1 MHLSAYILISFA
13 TAPAYIAVA
22 AFTSSSVH
30 ASLGVQHLGSRST
43 GWRSHDTFSFS
54 RRAGTISLSES
65 KTTQISDTPNEF
77 SRQYQ
82 IDSILGSRRREYAVS
97 LDATEEERAALAA
110 RFNLSCISRLESDMT
125 LRRDYG
131 SNRGG
136 DTVYSEGVVVATVA
150 QTCVRTGE
158 IFDVDLEFSFS
169 SAMRAVCTTGGS
181 GGSLQKEEDDDLEQ
195 KILATLADSGGQKK
209 KKKYKNKKSMRDP
222 GQALNDM
229 GLDEL
234 QNLLS
239 DFDLDEDVIED
250 ENILSTNGVLDLG
263 ELVAQNFRLKLDPYP
278 KKPGSKPINIS
289 FSG

>member
-1 MHLSAYILISFA
+1 MYLSAFILVSFA
-13 TAPAYIAVA
+13 AAPAYIVEA
-22 AFTSSSVH
+22 AFTSCSVH
-30 ASLGVQHLGSRST
+30 SRKT

-65 KTTQISDTPNEF
+65 KTPQISNTPNEF

-97 LDATEEERAALAA
+97 VDATEEERAALAA
-110 RFNLSCISRLESDMT
+110 RFNLSSISRLESDMT

-136 DTVYSEGVVVATVA
+136 DTVYSEGLVVATVA

-169 SAMRAVCTTGGS
+169 SAMRAVCTTGGT
-181 GGSLQKEEDDDLEQ
+181 GASLKKEEDDLEQ
-195 KILATLADSGGQKK
+195 KILAAMGDGGQKK
-209 KKKYKNKKSMRDP
+209 KKKNKNKKSMRDP
-222 GQALNDM
+222 GQELNDM

-239 DFDLDEDVIED
+239 DFDLNEDVIED

-278 KKPGSKPINIS
+278 KKPGSKPINMS